1 MTDILIIGGGII
13 GLSTAIALSQKG
25 ASVTIVESGICGQG
39 ATWAAAGMLAPEAE
53 RLEGD
58 LLTFGIRSREMYPQ
72 WIANLMRLSGQDCG
86 YWCCG
91 MIAPVLTES
100 DRLEISQHPKYID
113 QIETHRKQSGLGKS
127 VLGSLWLPEDG
138 QVNNRKL
145 TQALLTAARSLSIKI
160 LEGTTVYQIERDH
173 QRVTHLETSAG
184 KMQSDR
190 YVLAT
195 GAWTRALMPLPIKP
209 IKGQMIS
216 VLDRDRLLQRV
227 IYAPSCY
234 IVPRQDGTIV
244 IGATVEDN
252 GFSQGNTAAGVAQLL
267 NRAIA
272 VYPAIANMPITETWW
287 GFRPHAPNEIP
298 LLGASDYE
306 NLILAT
312 GHYRNGILF
321 APLTAKWI
329 SDYIIDPNI
338 QPLLKQSLSMENC
351 PSPQRSAV
359 LS

>member
-1 MTDILIIGGGII
+1 MTDVLIIGGGII
-13 GLSTAIALSQKG
+13 GLATAISLSQKG
-25 ASVTIVESGICGQG
+25 AKVTVVERELCGRG

-58 LLTFGIRSREMYPQ
+58 LLEFGIRSREMYPQ
-72 WIANLMRLSGQDCG
+72 WIANLMRLSGQYCG

-91 MIAPVLTES
+91 MIAPVLEES
-100 DRLEISQHPKYID
+100 DRQVISQHPKYINR
-113 QIETHRKQSGLGKS
+113 EESRKRQSGLGEAI
-127 VLGSLWLPEDG
+127 LGSLWLPEDG

-145 TQALLTAARSLSIKI
+145 TQALLTTARSLSIKI
-160 LEGTTVYQIERDH
+160 LEGTTVYQIVRD
-173 QRVTHLETSAG
+173 QKRVTHLDTSAG
-184 KMQSDR
+184 KLQSDR

-195 GAWTRALMPLPIKP
+195 GAWTRSLLPLPIKP
-209 IKGQMIS
+209 IKGQMLS
-216 VLDRDRLLQRV
+216 VFDGDRKLQRV

-252 GFSQGNTAAGVAQLL
+252 GFSQGNTAAGIAQLL

-272 VYPAIANMPITETWW
+272 VYPAIADMQITETWW

-321 APLTAKWI
+321 APITAKLI
-329 SDYIIDPNI
+329 TDFMVDGIADSIYL
-338 QPLLKQSLSMENC
+338 Q
-351 PSPQRSAV
+351 
-359 LS
+359 

>member
-1 MTDILIIGGGII
+1 MTDVLIIGGGII
-13 GLSTAIALSQKG
+13 GLATAIALSQKG
-25 ASVTIVESGICGQG
+25 ANVTVVERDFCGRG

-53 RLEGD
+53 RLEGN
-58 LLTFGIRSREMYPQ
+58 LLEFGIRSREMYPQ

-91 MIAPVLTES
+91 MIAPVLEES
-100 DRLEISQHPKYID
+100 DRQVISQHPKYINR
-113 QIETHRKQSGLGKS
+113 EESRKRQSGLGEAI
-127 VLGSLWLPEDG
+127 LGSLWLPEDG

-145 TQALLTAARSLSIKI
+145 IQALLTTARSLSIKI
-160 LEGTTVYQIERDH
+160 LEGTTVYQIVRD
-173 QRVTHLETSAG
+173 QKRVMHLDTSAG
-184 KMQSDR
+184 KLQSDR

-195 GAWTRALMPLPIKP
+195 GAWTRSLLPLPIKP
-209 IKGQMIS
+209 IKGQMLS
-216 VLDRDRLLQRV
+216 VFDGDRKLQRV

-252 GFSQGNTAAGVAQLL
+252 GFSQGNTAAGIAQLL

-272 VYPAIANMPITETWW
+272 VYPAIADMQITETWW
-287 GFRPHAPNEIP
+287 GFRPHAPNEVP

-321 APLTAKWI
+321 APITAKLI
-329 SDYIIDPNI
+329 TDFMVDGIADSIYL
-338 QPLLKQSLSMENC
+338 Q
-351 PSPQRSAV
+351 
-359 LS
+359 

>member
-1 MTDILIIGGGII
+1 MTDVLIIGGGII
-13 GLSTAIALSQKG
+13 GLATAIALSQKG
-25 ASVTIVESGICGQG
+25 ANVTVVERDICGRG

-58 LLTFGIRSREMYPQ
+58 LLEFGIRSREMYPQ
-72 WIANLMRLSGQDCG
+72 WITNLMRLSGQDCG

-91 MIAPVLTES
+91 MIAPVLEES
-100 DRLEISQHPKYID
+100 DRQVISQHPKYINR
-113 QIETHRKQSGLGKS
+113 EESRKRQSGLGEAI
-127 VLGSLWLPEDG
+127 LGSLWLPEDG

-145 TQALLTAARSLSIKI
+145 TQALLTTARSLSIKI
-160 LEGTTVYQIERDH
+160 LEGTTVYQIVSD
-173 QRVTHLETSAG
+173 QNRVTHLDTSAG
-184 KMQSDR
+184 KLQSDR

-195 GAWTRALMPLPIKP
+195 GAWTRSLLPLPIKP
-209 IKGQMIS
+209 IKGQMLS
-216 VLDRDRLLQRV
+216 VFDGDRKLQRV

-252 GFSQGNTAAGVAQLL
+252 GFSQGNTAAGIAQLL

-272 VYPAIANMPITETWW
+272 VYPAIADMQITETWW
-287 GFRPHAPNEIP
+287 GFRPHAPNEVP

-321 APLTAKWI
+321 APITAKLI
-329 SDYIIDPNI
+329 TDFMVDGITDSIYL
-338 QPLLKQSLSMENC
+338 Q
-351 PSPQRSAV
+351 
-359 LS
+359 

>member
-1 MTDILIIGGGII
+1 MADVLVSGGGII
-13 GLSTAIALSQKG
+13 GLATAIALSQKG
-25 ASVTIVESGICGQG
+25 ANVTVVERQLCGRG

-58 LLTFGIRSREMYPQ
+58 LLDLGIRSRDMYPQ
-72 WIANLMRLSGQDCG
+72 WIANLMRLSSQDCG

-91 MIAPVLTES
+91 MIAPILTES
-100 DRLEISQHPKYID
+100 DRLEISTHPKYINREESH
-113 QIETHRKQSGLGKS
+113 QRQSGLGEA
-127 VLGSLWLPEDG
+127 VLGSLWLQKDG

-160 LEGTTVYQIERDH
+160 LEGTTVYEIVRDH
-173 QRVTHLETSAG
+173 NRVTHLDTSAG
-184 KMQSDR
+184 KLQGDR

-195 GAWTRALMPLPIKP
+195 GAWTRSLLPLPIKP
-209 IKGQMIS
+209 IKGQMLS
-216 VLDRDRLLQRV
+216 VFDGDRRLQRV

-234 IVPRQDGTIV
+234 IVPRQDGAIV

-252 GFSQGNTAAGVAQLL
+252 GFIHGNTASGIAQLL
-267 NRAIA
+267 NRAIS
-272 VYPAIANMPITETWW
+272 VYPAIGDMPISETWW

-298 LLGASDYE
+298 LMGASDYK

-321 APLTAKWI
+321 APITAKLI
-329 SDYIIDPNI
+329 TDFIVDNIADPVHL
-338 QPLLKQSLSMENC
+338 Q
-351 PSPQRSAV
+351 
-359 LS
+359 

>member
-1 MTDILIIGGGII
+1 MTDVLVIGGGII
-13 GLSTAIALSQKG
+13 GLATAIALSQRG
-25 ASVTIVESGICGQG
+25 ASVTIVERDLCGRG

-58 LLTFGIRSREMYPQ
+58 LLDFGIRSRDMYPQ

-91 MIAPVLTES
+91 MIAPVLLEG
-100 DRLEISQHPKYID
+100 DRQIISTHPKYINR
-113 QIETHRKQSGLGKS
+113 EESHKRQSGLGDS
-127 VLGSLWLPEDG
+127 ILGSLWLPEDG

-160 LEGTTVYQIERDH
+160 LEGTTVYEIVRDRD
-173 QRVTHLETSAG
+173 RVTHLDSSAG
-184 KMQSDR
+184 KLQGDR

-195 GAWTRALMPLPIKP
+195 GAWTRSLMPLPIKP
-209 IKGQMIS
+209 IKGQMLS
-216 VLDRDRLLQRV
+216 VFDGDRKLQKV

-234 IVPRQDGTIV
+234 IVPRQDGMIV

-252 GFSQGNTAAGVAQLL
+252 GFLQGNTAAGIAQLL
-267 NRAIA
+267 NNAIA
-272 VYPAIANMPITETWW
+272 VYPAIADMQITETWW
-287 GFRPHAPNEIP
+287 GFRPHAPNEVP
-298 LLGASDYE
+298 FLGKSDYE

-321 APLTAKWI
+321 APITAKLI
-329 SDYIIDPNI
+329 TDFMIDGI
-338 QPLLKQSLSMENC
+338 ADSIYLQ
-351 PSPQRSAV
+351 
-359 LS
+359 

>member
-1 MTDILIIGGGII
+1 MTDVLVIGGGII

-25 ASVTIVESGICGQG
+25 ANVTIVERDLCGHA

-58 LLTFGIRSREMYPQ
+58 LLDFGIRSREMYPQ
-72 WIANLMRLSGQDCG
+72 WIASLMRLSGQDCG

-91 MIAPVLTES
+91 MLAPVVEES
-100 DRLEISQHPKYID
+100 DRQVISGHPKYISREESH
-113 QIETHRKQSGLGKS
+113 QRLSGLGQS
-127 VLGSLWLPEDG
+127 ILGSLWLPEDG

-160 LEGTTVYQIERDH
+160 LEGTTVYQIGRDRS
-173 QRVTHLETSAG
+173 RVTHLDTSAG
-184 KMQSDR
+184 KLQSDR
-190 YVLAT
+190 YILAT

-209 IKGQMIS
+209 IKGQMLS
-216 VLDRDRLLQRV
+216 VFDDDRKLQKV

-252 GFSQGNTAAGVAQLL
+252 GFAQGNTAAGIAQLL
-267 NRAIA
+267 NRAISI
-272 VYPAIANMPITETWW
+272 YPAIANMPITETWW
-287 GFRPHAPNEIP
+287 GFRPHAPNEVP

-306 NLILAT
+306 NLVLAT

-321 APLTAKWI
+321 APITAKLI
-329 SDYIIDPNI
+329 TDFIVDGIVDESITQI
-338 QPLLKQSLSMENC
+338 LHHS
-351 PSPQRSAV
+351 
-359 LS
+359 

>member
-1 MTDILIIGGGII
+1 MTDVLVIGGGII
-13 GLSTAIALSQKG
+13 GLATAIALSQKG
-25 ASVTIVESGICGQG
+25 ANVTIVERDQCGRG

-53 RLEGD
+53 QLEGD
-58 LLTFGIRSREMYPQ
+58 LLEFGIRSRDMYPQ

-91 MIAPVLTES
+91 MIAPVILEC
-100 DRLEISQHPKYID
+100 DRIAISAHPKYINL
-113 QIETHRKQSGLGKS
+113 EESHKRQSGLGDS
-127 VLGSLWLPEDG
+127 ILGSLWLPEDG

-160 LEGTTVYQIERDH
+160 LEGTTVYQIIRDRD
-173 QRVTHLETSAG
+173 RVTHLDTSSG
-184 KMQSDR
+184 KLQSDR

-195 GAWTRALMPLPIKP
+195 GAWTRSLLPLPIKP
-209 IKGQMIS
+209 IKGQMLS
-216 VLDRDRLLQRV
+216 VLDCDRKLQRV
-227 IYAPSCY
+227 IYASNCY

-252 GFSQGNTAAGVAQLL
+252 GFLQGNTVAGIAQLL
-267 NRAIA
+267 NNAIA
-272 VYPAIANMPITETWW
+272 IYPAIADMQITETWW
-287 GFRPHAPNEIP
+287 GFRPHAPNEVP

-321 APLTAKWI
+321 APITAKLI
-329 SDYIIDPNI
+329 TDFMVDGIADPI
-338 QPLLKQSLSMENC
+338 HLQ
-351 PSPQRSAV
+351 
-359 LS
+359 

>member
-1 MTDILIIGGGII
+1 
-13 GLSTAIALSQKG
+13 
-25 ASVTIVESGICGQG
+25 VVERDLCGRG

-53 RLEGD
+53 RLEGN
-58 LLTFGIRSREMYPQ
+58 LLEFGIRSREMYPQ

-91 MIAPVLTES
+91 MIAPVLEES
-100 DRLEISQHPKYID
+100 DRQVISQHPKYINR
-113 QIETHRKQSGLGKS
+113 EESRKRQSGLGEDI
-127 VLGSLWLPEDG
+127 LGSLWLPEDG

-145 TQALLTAARSLSIKI
+145 TQALLTTARSLSIKI
-160 LEGTTVYQIERDH
+160 LEGTTVYQIVRD
-173 QRVTHLETSAG
+173 QKRVTHLDTSAG
-184 KMQSDR
+184 KLQSDR

-195 GAWTRALMPLPIKP
+195 GAWTRSLLPLPIKP
-209 IKGQMIS
+209 IKGQMLS
-216 VLDRDRLLQRV
+216 VFDGDRKLQRV

-252 GFSQGNTAAGVAQLL
+252 GFSHGNTASGIAQLL

-272 VYPAIANMPITETWW
+272 VYPAIADMQITETWW
-287 GFRPHAPNEIP
+287 GFRPHAPNEVP
-298 LLGASDYE
+298 LLGKSDYE

-321 APLTAKWI
+321 APITAKLI
-329 SDYIIDPNI
+329 TDFMVDGIADSIYL
-338 QPLLKQSLSMENC
+338 Q
-351 PSPQRSAV
+351 
-359 LS
+359 

>member
-1 MTDILIIGGGII
+1 MTDVLVIGGGII
-13 GLSTAIALSQKG
+13 GLATAIALSEKG
-25 ASVTIVESGICGQG
+25 ASVTVVERDVCGRG

-53 RLEGD
+53 CLEGD
-58 LLTFGIRSREMYPQ
+58 LLEFGIRSRDMYPQ

-91 MIAPVLTES
+91 IVAPVVSSLSEG
-100 DRLEISQHPKYID
+100 DRQVLSQHPKYINYE
-113 QIETHRKQSGLGKS
+113 ETHQRQSGLGTS

-160 LEGTTVYQIERDH
+160 LEGTTVYQIVRDR
-173 QRVTHLETSAG
+173 QRVLHLDTSSG
-184 KMQSDR
+184 KLQSDR

-195 GAWTRALMPLPIKP
+195 GAWTQSLLPLPVKP
-209 IKGQMIS
+209 IKGQMLS
-216 VLDRDRLLQRV
+216 LFDGDRKLQRV

-234 IVPRQDGTIV
+234 IVPREDGTIV

-252 GFSQGNTAAGVAQLL
+252 GFTQGNTAAGLAQLL
-267 NRAIA
+267 NNAIS
-272 VYPAIANMPITETWW
+272 VYPAIADMQITETWW
-287 GFRPHAPNEIP
+287 GFRPHVPNEVPI
-298 LLGASDYE
+298 LGVSDYE

-321 APLTAKWI
+321 APITAQ
-329 SDYIIDPNI
+329 IITDLIVDGNADPI
-338 QPLLKQSLSMENC
+338 MAK
-351 PSPQRSAV
+351 
-359 LS
+359 